1 MTRDIAFLMEQNAG
15 HLTNYHNLRKV
26 IDGPGYGD
34 IRPTWHELTYH
45 RQEGRIEQLRD
56 HYLPFVPTYVTGNT
70 RMVLEFRRA
79 ISEAPYDAIFTNSW
93 AGIFSIRQLA
103 KVPTVIDF
111 DSTPRQ
117 IDRMPAYGSPADV
130 APLAALKYR
139 LHQRAYRS
147 ARLLHARSNWA
158 KQSVVEEY
166 GIPEDKVI
174 VNLPGVDLDFLTPSG
189 PLHSEKSV
197 GCRILFV
204 GADFQ
209 RKGGDLLLDW
219 FDHQTWGDLELHL
232 VTRESVGR
240 RPGVTVH
247 PGVLPNSPELI
258 RLYQESDVFV
268 LPSLGECFGIATI
281 EAMAAGL
288 PVIVSDAGGT
298 ADIVEHGENG
308 FITRAGDIEDFALV
322 MEAVLSDSV
331 RRRLMGAR
339 SRQLAEARFDMKRSA
354 ARTVDL
360 LRGLAAD
367 RQPMTGM
374 GHSERSGPDM
384 GVAC

>member
-158 KQSVVEEY
+158 KQSVVE
-166 GIPEDKVI
+166 
-174 VNLPGVDLDFLTPSG
+174 
-189 PLHSEKSV
+189 EKSV